1 MAGEK
6 LVTQGILTYYHN
18 KVSARNDTTFARK
31 EDVPTAETVVQTLV
45 ESGATMTEAD
55 VDAMFDDETA
65 PEVDEGA

>member
-31 EDVPTAETVVQTLV
+31 EDVPSTDAIVQALV

-55 VDAMFDDETA
+55 VDAMFDDTPA
-65 PEVDEGA
+65 DEGTGGE